1 MPPRA
6 PAGPRINRAIRV
18 PEVRL
23 IDEDGAQLGVVP
35 TPQALEMARQRD
47 LDLVE
52 VAANAVPPVCKLLD
66 YGRFKYE
73 QTKKERE
80 AKKHQH
86 ASELKELRL
95 RPGTDDHDLDVRSR
109 NARRFI
115 EEGHKVRLLVRFR
128 GREAAHPEIA
138 RAQINRIAGALRDI
152 AIIEQGPAMEGRSMF
167 AVLSKARSQQQQ
179 PPPPPGRPPAPR
191 PDAPRPDGQR
201 PPPPQRPPA
210 GNPPAQGVA
219 ASARRAPAPGV
230 PAGASPSAP
239 PAPAQSAPAAPP
251 AGAPAAP
258 AASPTPASSTSVTPA
273 ASAPSAPAAAA
284 PVSGPATPAPSASTP
299 NGH

>member
-1 MPPRA
+1 MPQRP

-35 TPQALEMARQRD
+35 THQALEMARQKD

-73 QTKKERE
+73 TTKKERE

-86 ASELKELRL
+86 SVELKELRL
-95 RPGTDDHDLDVRSR
+95 RPGTDDHDVDVRARS
-109 NARRFI
+109 ARRFI

-138 RAQINRIAGALRDI
+138 RNQIDRIVKSLQDI
-152 AIIEQGPAMEGRSMF
+152 AIVEQGPMMEGRAMF
-167 AVLSKARSQQQQ
+167 AVLARSRAAQAAAE
-179 PPPPPGRPPAPR
+179 RAREPR
-191 PDAPRPDGQR
+191 PAENRSQAP
-201 PPPPQRPPA
+201 
-210 GNPPAQGVA
+210 
-219 ASARRAPAPGV
+219 
-230 PAGASPSAP
+230 
-239 PAPAQSAPAAPP
+239 
-251 AGAPAAP
+251 
-258 AASPTPASSTSVTPA
+258 
-273 ASAPSAPAAAA
+273 APAAAA
-284 PVSGPATPAPSASTP
+284 APASAPAATASPENSPS
-299 NGH
+299 

>member
-6 PAGPRINRAIRV
+6 PAGPRMNRAIRV

-23 IDEDGAQLGVVP
+23 IDEDGEQLGVVP
-35 TPQALEMARQRD
+35 TAQALEMARQKD

-95 RPGTDDHDLDVRSR
+95 RPGTDDHDLDVRAR

-138 RAQINRIAGALRDI
+138 RAQINRIAGAVKDI
-152 AIIEQGPAMEGRSMF
+152 AVIEQGPSMEGRSMF
-167 AVLSKARSQQQQ
+167 AVLARARSQQQQ
-179 PPPPPGRPPAPR
+179 PPQAPRPRPEGQPQPGPRAPQGQQAVQGQPAPQGLPTQRPAQGQRPPQGPPPQQAPQGAPGQPTRPAPR
-191 PDAPRPDGQR
+191 PAEG
-201 PPPPQRPPA
+201 
-210 GNPPAQGVA
+210 G
-219 ASARRAPAPGV
+219 
-230 PAGASPSAP
+230 PSAP
-239 PAPAQSAPAAPP
+239 
-251 AGAPAAP
+251 G
-258 AASPTPASSTSVTPA
+258 
-273 ASAPSAPAAAA
+273 
-284 PVSGPATPAPSASTP
+284 STP
-299 NGH
+299 SSANS

>member
-1 MPPRA
+1 MPQRP

-35 TPQALEMARQRD
+35 TIQALEMARQKD

-66 YGRFKYE
+66 YGRAKYE

-86 ASELKELRL
+86 AVELKELRL
-95 RPGTDDHDLDVRSR
+95 RPGTDDHDVDVRARS
-109 NARRFI
+109 ARRFI

-138 RAQINRIAGALRDI
+138 RGQIDRIVKSLQDI
-152 AIIEQGPAMEGRSMF
+152 AIVEQGPMMEGRAMF
-167 AVLSKARSQQQQ
+167 AVLSRSRAAAAAAQERERARE
-179 PPPPPGRPPAPR
+179 
-191 PDAPRPDGQR
+191 QR
-201 PPPPQRPPA
+201 PA
-210 GNPPAQGVA
+210 
-219 ASARRAPAPGV
+219 
-230 PAGASPSAP
+230 
-239 PAPAQSAPAAPP
+239 SAPAP

-258 AASPTPASSTSVTPA
+258 AI
-273 ASAPSAPAAAA
+273 APAA
-284 PVSGPATPAPSASTP
+284 PE
-299 NGH
+299 NGTA

>member
-1 MPPRA
+1 MPQRP

-35 TPQALEMARQRD
+35 THQALEMARAKD

-66 YGRFKYE
+66 FGRAKYE

-86 ASELKELRL
+86 AIELKELRL
-95 RPGTDDHDLDVRSR
+95 RPGTDDHDVDVRARS
-109 NARRFI
+109 ARRFI

-138 RAQINRIAGALRDI
+138 RGQIDRIVKSLADI
-152 AIIEQGPAMEGRSMF
+152 AIVEQGPMMEGRAMF
-167 AVLSKARSQQQQ
+167 AVLTRSRAAAAAAATAAR
-179 PPPPPGRPPAPR
+179 GPR
-191 PDAPRPDGQR
+191 PQES
-201 PPPPQRPPA
+201 Q
-210 GNPPAQGVA
+210 
-219 ASARRAPAPGV
+219 
-230 PAGASPSAP
+230 P
-239 PAPAQSAPAAPP
+239 PAPATPPAPALTDE
-251 AGAPAAP
+251 
-258 AASPTPASSTSVTPA
+258 TPA
-273 ASAPSAPAAAA
+273 
-284 PVSGPATPAPSASTP
+284 
-299 NGH
+299 

>member
-1 MPPRA
+1 MPQRP

-35 TPQALEMARQRD
+35 TIQALEMARQKD

-66 YGRFKYE
+66 YGRAKYE

-86 ASELKELRL
+86 AVELKELRL
-95 RPGTDDHDLDVRSR
+95 RPGTDDHDVDVRARS
-109 NARRFI
+109 ARRFI

-138 RAQINRIAGALRDI
+138 RGQIDRIVKSLQDI
-152 AIIEQGPAMEGRSMF
+152 AIVEQGPMMEGRAMF
-167 AVLSKARSQQQQ
+167 AVLSRSRAAAAAAQERERARE
-179 PPPPPGRPPAPR
+179 PR
-191 PDAPRPDGQR
+191 PA
-201 PPPPQRPPA
+201 
-210 GNPPAQGVA
+210 
-219 ASARRAPAPGV
+219 
-230 PAGASPSAP
+230 
-239 PAPAQSAPAAPP
+239 SAPAG

-258 AASPTPASSTSVTPA
+258 AP
-273 ASAPSAPAAAA
+273 APAAA
-284 PVSGPATPAPSASTP
+284 PAPPESGTA
-299 NGH
+299 

>member
-1 MPPRA
+1 MPQRP

-35 TPQALEMARQRD
+35 TIQALEMARQKD

-66 YGRFKYE
+66 YGRAKYE

-86 ASELKELRL
+86 AVELKELRL
-95 RPGTDDHDLDVRSR
+95 RPGTDGHDVDVRARS
-109 NARRFI
+109 ARRFI

-138 RAQINRIAGALRDI
+138 RGQIDRIVKSLQDI
-152 AIIEQGPAMEGRSMF
+152 AIVEQGPMMEGRAMF
-167 AVLSKARSQQQQ
+167 AVLARS
-179 PPPPPGRPPAPR
+179 RSAAAAAER
-191 PDAPRPDGQR
+191 AAAERAREQR
-201 PPPPQRPPA
+201 PAANRRP
-210 GNPPAQGVA
+210 
-219 ASARRAPAPGV
+219 APAPD
-230 PAGASPSAP
+230 AAP
-239 PAPAQSAPAAPP
+239 EAAPVPAAPES
-251 AGAPAAP
+251 
-258 AASPTPASSTSVTPA
+258 SPS
-273 ASAPSAPAAAA
+273 
-284 PVSGPATPAPSASTP
+284 
-299 NGH
+299 

>member
-23 IDEDGAQLGVVP
+23 IDEDGEQLGVVP
-35 TPQALEMARQRD
+35 TPQALEMARQKD

-95 RPGTDDHDLDVRSR
+95 RPGTDEHDLDVRAR

-138 RAQINRIAGALRDI
+138 RAQINRIARSLRDI
-152 AIIEQGPAMEGRSMF
+152 AIIEQGPLMEGRSMF
-167 AVLSKARSQQQQ
+167 AVLARARTQQQ
-179 PPPPPGRPPAPR
+179 PPPRPRPEGQAQQGQQTPQGRPAPQGQQAPPGQRPPEGQQAPQAQTTRPAPR
-191 PDAPRPDGQR
+191 PPTGGDGT
-201 PPPPQRPPA
+201 PVPQ
-210 GNPPAQGVA
+210 
-219 ASARRAPAPGV
+219 
-230 PAGASPSAP
+230 
-239 PAPAQSAPAAPP
+239 
-251 AGAPAAP
+251 
-258 AASPTPASSTSVTPA
+258 
-273 ASAPSAPAAAA
+273 
-284 PVSGPATPAPSASTP
+284 ATR
-299 NGH
+299 

>member
-6 PAGPRINRAIRV
+6 PAGPRMNRAIRV

-23 IDEDGAQLGVVP
+23 IDEDGEQLGVVP

-95 RPGTDDHDLDVRSR
+95 RPGTDDHDLDVRAR

-138 RAQINRIAGALRDI
+138 RAQINRIAGSLKDI
-152 AIIEQGPAMEGRSMF
+152 AIIEQGPSMEGRSMF
-167 AVLSKARSQQQQ
+167 AVLARARSQQQQ
-179 PPPPPGRPPAPR
+179 QAPQAPRPPQQGQQAPPQGRPAQQAQSARPAQQAAPPAP
-191 PDAPRPDGQR
+191 
-201 PPPPQRPPA
+201 PA
-210 GNPPAQGVA
+210 QQGPPAQQALQAPQGEQTQQAQLPPVNG
-219 ASARRAPAPGV
+219 APAPG
-230 PAGASPSAP
+230 A
-239 PAPAQSAPAAPP
+239 PAP
-251 AGAPAAP
+251 GAPAPRAGRP
-258 AASPTPASSTSVTPA
+258 
-273 ASAPSAPAAAA
+273 
-284 PVSGPATPAPSASTP
+284 
-299 NGH
+299 

>member
-1 MPPRA
+1 MFIAQISLQYSKGHKGRSPNIQPRNMPPR
-6 PAGPRINRAIRV
+6 PPTGPRINRAIRV

-35 TPQALEMARQRD
+35 TAQAMEMARQRD

-86 ASELKELRL
+86 ATELKELRL
-95 RPGTDDHDLDVRSR
+95 RPGTDNHDVDVRARS
-109 NARRFI
+109 ARRFL

-138 RAQINRIAGALRDI
+138 RAQIDRIVRSLGDI
-152 AIIEQGPAMEGRSMF
+152 AVVEQGPMMEGRAMF
-167 AVLSKARSQQQQ
+167 AVLSRSRAATAAAAAAASGGST
-179 PPPPPGRPPAPR
+179 GRPPR
-191 PDAPRPDGQR
+191 PADGQE
-201 PPPPQRPPA
+201 
-210 GNPPAQGVA
+210 
-219 ASARRAPAPGV
+219 
-230 PAGASPSAP
+230 
-239 PAPAQSAPAAPP
+239 
-251 AGAPAAP
+251 
-258 AASPTPASSTSVTPA
+258 
-273 ASAPSAPAAAA
+273 APAAATA
-284 PVSGPATPAPSASTP
+284 PAQAPAPAGPDTTP
-299 NGH
+299 SS

>member
-1 MPPRA
+1 MPQRP

-35 TPQALEMARQRD
+35 THQALEMARQKD

-52 VAANAVPPVCKLLD
+52 VAANAMPPVCKLLD

-86 ASELKELRL
+86 AIELKELRL
-95 RPGTDDHDLDVRSR
+95 RPGTDDHDVDVLARS
-109 NARRFI
+109 ARRFI

-138 RAQINRIAGALRDI
+138 RAQINRIVQSLQDI
-152 AIIEQGPAMEGRSMF
+152 AVVEQGPMMEGRAMF
-167 AVLSKARSQQQQ
+167 AVLARS
-179 PPPPPGRPPAPR
+179 RA
-191 PDAPRPDGQR
+191 
-201 PPPPQRPPA
+201 
-210 GNPPAQGVA
+210 AQA
-219 ASARRAPAPGV
+219 AAERARDTRAAE
-230 PAGASPSAP
+230 SRT
-239 PAPAQSAPAAPP
+239 PAAE
-251 AGAPAAP
+251 AAP
-258 AASPTPASSTSVTPA
+258 AAAPAPTPAAQEST
-273 ASAPSAPAAAA
+273 AS
-284 PVSGPATPAPSASTP
+284 
-299 NGH
+299 